1 MSVLPSWRR
10 LQPQFLVIWPA
21 TAILFVVS
29 PFLAT
34 GSVSAS
40 SLLSVLSFASILAI
54 AAIGQTLV
62 IQQGGLDLTVPGVIS
77 LAAVFVTKFPAGDN
91 ALLFQWALVAI
102 GSGMISGLICGI
114 AITRFQVTPLVAT
127 LAVNALLYGSV
138 LYITKG
144 TSTHEVPSL
153 LGDFAVGRAYGIP
166 NLAFVALVAIV
177 LVEVGIRSTKY
188 GRRFVAIGA
197 NNRAARAAGMPVV
210 TYKIATYVFAGAIY
224 AVAGSPARR
233 LSRHSEPARRK
244 HLSPAHHHRRG
255 ARRNVA
261 PRRGRQRGRHRG
273 RRDLPDPARAG
284 DDRHGRAHLDPVH
297 HPGGDHRA
305 RHGRSASFRGDL
317 SSPAPASSR
326 TSRLSSETGG
336 RAN

>member
-1 MSVLPSWRR
+1 MSAFPAWRN

-21 TAILFVVS
+21 TAILFAVS

-91 ALLFQWALVAI
+91 ALLFQWALVAV

-166 NLAFVALVAIV
+166 NLAFVAFVAIV
-177 LVEVGIRSTKY
+177 LVEVGIRATEY

-197 NNRAARAAGMPVV
+197 NNRAARAAGMPVT

-224 AVAGSPARR
+224 AVAGILLAGYLGIPSLLVGNTYLLPTITVVVLGGTSLLGGAGSVAATAVGAIF
-233 LSRHSEPARRK
+233 LTQ
-244 HLSPAHHHRRG
+244 LGQVTIGMG
-255 ARRNVA
+255 ARTSTQFIIQAVIIALGMGLRLVPWRA
-261 PRRGRQRGRHRG
+261 LFTRAS
-273 RRDLPDPARAG
+273 LVPA
-284 DDRHGRAHLDPVH
+284 
-297 HPGGDHRA
+297 
-305 RHGRSASFRGDL
+305 
-317 SSPAPASSR
+317 
-326 TSRLSSETGG
+326 TRLSSQTGD

>member
-1 MSVLPSWRR
+1 MPVLQSWRR

-21 TAILFVVS
+21 TAILFIVS
-29 PFLAT
+29 PFLAA

-91 ALLFQWALVAI
+91 ALLFQWAVVAI
-102 GSGMISGLICGI
+102 GSGMVSGLVCGI

-127 LAVNALLYGSV
+127 LAVNALLYGMV

-153 LGDFAVGRAYGIP
+153 LGDFAVGRVYGIP
-166 NLAFVALVAIV
+166 YLAFVALVAIV
-177 LVEVGIRSTKY
+177 LVEIGIRSTKY

-197 NNRAARAAGMPVV
+197 NNRTARAAGMRVV
-210 TYKIATYVFAGAIY
+210 TYKVATYVFAGAIY
-224 AVAGSPARR
+224 ALAGILLAGYLGIPSLLVGNTYLLPTITVVVLGGTSLLGGAGSVAATAVGAIF
-233 LSRHSEPARRK
+233 LTQ
-244 HLSPAHHHRRG
+244 LGQVTIGMG
-255 ARRNVA
+255 ARTSTQFIIQALIIALGMGLRLVPWRYLITSAGIITA
-261 PRRGRQRGRHRG
+261 P
-273 RRDLPDPARAG
+273 
-284 DDRHGRAHLDPVH
+284 
-297 HPGGDHRA
+297 
-305 RHGRSASFRGDL
+305 
-317 SSPAPASSR
+317 
-326 TSRLSSETGG
+326 RLSSETGD